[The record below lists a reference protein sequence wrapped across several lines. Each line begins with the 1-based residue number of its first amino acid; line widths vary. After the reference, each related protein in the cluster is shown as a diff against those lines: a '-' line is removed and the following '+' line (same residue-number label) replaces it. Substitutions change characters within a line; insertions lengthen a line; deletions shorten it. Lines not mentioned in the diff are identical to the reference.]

1 MKSLR
6 PIDED
11 WAAASVKETAKEL
24 ASQLASERG
33 FARKQKAA
41 GRRRRAGRK

>member
-11 WAAASVKETAKEL
+11 LAAALVKETEKEL
-24 ASQLASERG
+24 GLALESERG
-33 FARKQKAA
+33 FARRQKAA
-41 GRRRRAGRK
+41 GSRQKAGRK